1 MTVHRLDVASVED
14 ANYEPLTELPPFCE
28 FLPGS
33 SEFTIAQI
41 IGEEGEPGSVA
52 VVKFATGGL
61 RYIEMPMA
69 SSAYVLEGGV
79 DITSDDASFAVA
91 KGSGFHTPENWT
103 GAIEATEPVT
113 LILHI

>member
-1 MTVHRLDVASVED
+1 MKVRPLDSASVED

-41 IGEEGEPGSVA
+41 IGDEGEPGSVA
-52 VVKFATGGL
+52 VVKFAEGGL
-61 RYIEMPMA
+61 LYLEMPMA
-69 SSAYVLEGGV
+69 SSAYVLDGALNV
-79 DITSDDASFAVA
+79 TSDDVSFPVT

-113 LILHI
+113 LILHV